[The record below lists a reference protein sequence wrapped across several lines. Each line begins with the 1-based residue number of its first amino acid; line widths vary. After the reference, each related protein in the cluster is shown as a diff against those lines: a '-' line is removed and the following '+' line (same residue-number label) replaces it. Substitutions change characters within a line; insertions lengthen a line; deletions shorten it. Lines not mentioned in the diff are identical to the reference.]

1 MEAGAA
7 PLITIAP
14 NASLNFKTK
23 GWFESG
29 LAPPLLSGLQGLNLS
44 CVRGKSQNTPNLIQ
58 LKLQLKMEISL
69 LGQEPEGPGLSFAA
83 GFMCVSG

>member
-23 GWFESG
+23 GWLQPGS
-29 LAPPLLSGLQGLNLS
+29 APPLLSGLQGLNLS
-44 CVRGKSQNTPNLIQ
+44 CVRWEKSQNSPNLIQ
-58 LKLQLKMEISL
+58 LKLQLKMEVSL
-69 LGQEPEGPGLSFAA
+69 FGQEPEGLSFAA